1 MKTQTELLRIAD
13 RIRAI
18 ARNGQFYALNEYDK
32 ERYDELLDL
41 SNHLTAILTDTEI
54 ETIAAC
60 FTPASDYVTPKVDVR
75 AVVFDDKERILLVRE
90 RADGK
95 WSLPGGWGDIGF
107 TPGEV
112 AVKEVQEETG
122 YEVTPMRLLAILD
135 MHCHNHPPAPH
146 YTYKIFIRCRLTGG
160 TQHTA
165 FDTLDVG
172 FFTLDTLPPLSTERV
187 TREEIELM
195 YDFLRNPHKE
205 AITD

>member
-1 MKTQTELLRIAD
+1 MKAQTELLQIAD
-13 RIRAI
+13 RVRAI
-18 ARNGQFYALNEYDK
+18 ARNGQLYALNEYDK

-41 SNHLTAILTDTEI
+41 SNRLTATLTNTEI
-54 ETIAAC
+54 ETVAAC
-60 FTPASDYVTPKVDVR
+60 YTPATDYVTPKVDIR
-75 AVVFDDKERILLVRE
+75 AVVFDDKERILMVRE

-95 WSLPGGWGDIGF
+95 WSLPGGWGDVGF
-107 TPGEV
+107 SPGEV
-112 AVKEVQEETG
+112 AVKEVREETG

-146 YTYKIFIRCRLTGG
+146 YTYKIFIRCTLTGG
-160 TQHTA
+160 APQTA

-172 FFTLDTLPPLSTERV
+172 FFTLDALPPLSAERV

-195 YDFLRNPHKE
+195 YDFLHNPHKE